1 MIRGMGY
8 TYVSLV
14 DTCVYTDV
22 YSYVSVNTDVSV
34 VWVIC
39 IWHYPYIQVYIKMWN
54 VSVYIQIYP
63 WDELHVFLED
73 TIRIYRCIL
82 RCICIYTDVSMGWVY
97 IQMYPWVTVSGHIH
111 HPDIAPQGSETSA
124 SQTHFIPSP
133 CSDTSLRLCRNT
145 TMVTSHW
152 LVCQKLRLFI
162 GGYFAKMIISH
173 WKIFIAP

>member
-1 MIRGMGY
+1 M
-8 TYVSLV
+8 L
-14 DTCVYTDV
+14 
-22 YSYVSVNTDVSV
+22 
-34 VWVIC
+34 
-39 IWHYPYIQVYIKMWN
+39 N
-54 VSVYIQIYP
+54 VSEYIQIYP

-73 TIRIYRCIL
+73 TIRTF
-82 RCICIYTDVSMGWVY
+82 RCICIYTDVSVGWVYIQMYPWVTLSVYAGVYIQMYQYIYRCIRGMGLYTDVSVGWVY

-133 CSDTSLRLCRNT
+133 CSDNSLRLCRNT

>member
-1 MIRGMGY
+1 M
-8 TYVSLV
+8 
-14 DTCVYTDV
+14 
-22 YSYVSVNTDVSV
+22 
-34 VWVIC
+34 
-39 IWHYPYIQVYIKMWN
+39 
-54 VSVYIQIYP
+54 YIQIYP

-82 RCICIYTDVSMGWVY
+82 RCICIYTDVSVGWVY

-133 CSDTSLRLCRNT
+133 CSDNSLRLCRNT

-152 LVCQKLRLFI
+152 LVLVNFATMMIGRFSLCLKNPAFLGFYIQSVTVKCSLMMQTGCLQNPPVKSFCLKLI
-162 GGYFAKMIISH
+162 
-173 WKIFIAP
+173 